1 MPNECSSLYT
11 MKINRK
17 VVVAEVREI
26 GILIAIGFFMTW
38 SGLSCRSCEF
48 NSREF
53 WIMTS
58 VTALM
63 WIMLWKG
70 NSLLGDFISAK
81 ISWIKYPVIRFFVG
95 LIATVIYTLLT
106 IYVIGAIYMGGASPF
121 RLSHTSTVFT
131 IIITIMIS
139 LFMHG
144 RAFLINWRQVA
155 INAEKLNQENMAA
168 RYESLKN
175 QVNPHFLFNSFNA
188 LTNLVYEDQDKAVK
202 FIKQLSEV
210 YRYVLDTRDK
220 EVVPLEQEMKFLQS
234 YLYLQKIR
242 FGDKL
247 DIRFSVD
254 GLQSQVA
261 PLALQMLIENAIK
274 HNVVSEEDPLHIAV
288 YAEGGFIVVE
298 NNLQKKTSLGEPS
311 AGVGLE
317 NICRRY
323 EYLSDIKAQVQQTA
337 DKFIVKL
344 PLLAN
349 S

>member
-1 MPNECSSLYT
+1 M
-11 MKINRK
+11 
-17 VVVAEVREI
+17 AELREV
-26 GILIAIGFFMTW
+26 GILVAVAVIMTW
-38 SGLSCRSCEF
+38 TGLSCNACKFGTEK
-48 NSREF
+48 F
-53 WIMTS
+53 WVHILLSS
-58 VTALM
+58 VM
-63 WIMLWKG
+63 WILLWKG
-70 NSLLGDFISAK
+70 NSLLGDVISGRL
-81 ISWIKYPVIRFFVG
+81 SWIKYPVTRFFVG
-95 LIATVIYTLLT
+95 LVSTVVYTLLVV
-106 IYVIGAIYMGGASPF
+106 YVVSAVYSGTFLLRAGF
-121 RLSHTSTVFT
+121 NTSTVFT
-131 IIITIMIS
+131 VIITIIIS

-144 RAFLINWRQVA
+144 RAFLVNWRQVA

-247 DIRFSVD
+247 DIQFSVD
-254 GLQSQVA
+254 GVQSQVA

-274 HNVVSEEDPLHIAV
+274 HNVVSEDDPLRIAV
-288 YAEGGFIVVE
+288 YPEGAFIVVE

-317 NICRRY
+317 NICKRY
-323 EYLSDIKAQVQQTA
+323 EYLSDTKAEVVKTA

-344 PLLAN
+344 PILA
-349 S
+349 SRQYI